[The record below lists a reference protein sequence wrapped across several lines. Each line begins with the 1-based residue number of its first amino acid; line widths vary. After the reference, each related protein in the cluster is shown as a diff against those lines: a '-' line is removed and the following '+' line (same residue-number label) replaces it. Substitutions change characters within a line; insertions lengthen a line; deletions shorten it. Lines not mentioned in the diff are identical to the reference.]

1 MGAGAWNSMGKT
13 IMIVEDE
20 LKMRRLLVDYLSHEG
35 YETIEAANGQEAM
48 ERFDPERIDLI
59 ILDIM
64 MPYMDGF
71 AVCKSIREKSGVL
84 IVLLTAKSEEYD
96 KLQGY
101 GLGADDYVTKPF
113 SPKVLIAKIKALFKR
128 LDGETVHEA
137 RGTIRLDG
145 LELNPEGH
153 EVRVDGRSIPFTRKE
168 YELLVYLHRN
178 RNIALSREQILDQVW
193 GFDYEGDIRTV
204 DTHIKRLR
212 QKLERKAELIATVK
226 GFGYK
231 FEVKR

>member
-1 MGAGAWNSMGKT
+1 MNKT
-13 IMIVEDE
+13 ILIVEDE
-20 LKMRRLLVDYLSHEG
+20 LKMRRLLVDYIGHEG
-35 YETIEAANGQEAM
+35 FLTLEAANGQDAM
-48 ERFDPERIDLI
+48 RLFAANRVDLI

-64 MPYMDGF
+64 MPFMDGF
-71 AVCKSIREKSGVL
+71 AVCKAIREKSDVL

-101 GLGADDYVTKPF
+101 QLGADDYVTKPF

-128 LDGETVHEA
+128 LDGDSA
-137 RGTIRLDG
+137 ASPSRLVRLNG
-145 LELNPEGH
+145 LVLDPDGH
-153 EVRVDGRSIPFTRKE
+153 EVRLDDRPIPFTRKE
-168 YELLVYLHRN
+168 YELLLYLQSN
-178 RNIALSREQILDQVW
+178 QNIALSREQILDHVW
-193 GFDYEGDIRTV
+193 GFDYEGDARTV

-212 QKLERKAELIATVK
+212 QKLEHKADLIATVK